1 MIKQIVLWGLVVAFG
16 LLWMSRRGNRRSK
29 KAGN

>member
-1 MIKQIVLWGLVVAFG
+1 MWKQIVLWGIVVAFG
-16 LLWMSRRGNRRSK
+16 LMWMTRRSGRRSK

>member
-1 MIKQIVLWGLVVAFG
+1 MVKQIVLWGLVVAFG
-16 LLWMSRRGNRRSK
+16 LLWMSRRGSRRK